1 MSRRQKNDM
10 SSNLRHCPDRPVK
23 NGGGSADLGN
33 RAQCQARTRRP
44 CRGLE
49 IPEGGAWRRFR
60 APGIFP
66 RTRRRPPAPPPTPP
80 PVSAATALR
89 EATHP
94 PPPSSPPPLPPPL
107 STSSSSWLRAENQNL
122 HLDLSPQTGTAP
134 PHIIT
139 CAGGLPADGGAQ
151 VRWHGAERTALRRS
165 ITTDSL
171 SLSLPISLEGPAAD
185 ATCLH
190 QSARAH

>member
-94 PPPSSPPPLPPPL
+94 PPPSSPPPLPPPSL
-107 STSSSSWLRAENQNL
+107 LPPPPDSERRIRISTSIYLRKQALHRRTSSLV
-122 HLDLSPQTGTAP
+122 
-134 PHIIT
+134 
-139 CAGGLPADGGAQ
+139 PADSPP
-151 VRWHGAERTALRRS
+151 TA
-165 ITTDSL
+165 
-171 SLSLPISLEGPAAD
+171 GP
-185 ATCLH
+185 
-190 QSARAH
+190 R